1 MSPSSYPHRS
11 IDSYGRRSICG
22 EWSSVGYW
30 EQNDQGR
37 TAGCVSRGCADITC
51 RCLCALADLNDE
63 LNTEWMPD
71 LEKHYQWTAET
82 DPDHP
87 TWAVLYEAPQL
98 RQYLRTFDVV
108 GTDPCASRAATL
120 KRKDP
125 FPQPWTR
132 RVASGVLM

>member
-1 MSPSSYPHRS
+1 M
-11 IDSYGRRSICG
+11 
-22 EWSSVGYW
+22 
-30 EQNDQGR
+30 
-37 TAGCVSRGCADITC
+37 
-51 RCLCALADLNDE
+51 ADLNDE

-108 GTDPCASRAATL
+108 GTDPCASHELPHVQAL
-120 KRKDP
+120 
-125 FPQPWTR
+125 WTR
-132 RVASGVLM
+132 RTASGVPM

>member
-1 MSPSSYPHRS
+1 MCLCD
-11 IDSYGRRSICG
+11 DSTIKI
-22 EWSSVGYW
+22 EPPVASVAAAL
-30 EQNDQGR
+30 
-37 TAGCVSRGCADITC
+37 TSLAG
-51 RCLCALADLNDE
+51 CLCALADLNDE

-108 GTDPCASRAATL
+108 GTDPCAPRAATL
-120 KRKDP
+120 KRKALFRSHGLDGWP
-125 FPQPWTR
+125 R
-132 RVASGVLM
+132 EC

>member
-1 MSPSSYPHRS
+1 
-11 IDSYGRRSICG
+11 
-22 EWSSVGYW
+22 
-30 EQNDQGR
+30 
-37 TAGCVSRGCADITC
+37 
-51 RCLCALADLNDE
+51 
-63 LNTEWMPD
+63 MPD